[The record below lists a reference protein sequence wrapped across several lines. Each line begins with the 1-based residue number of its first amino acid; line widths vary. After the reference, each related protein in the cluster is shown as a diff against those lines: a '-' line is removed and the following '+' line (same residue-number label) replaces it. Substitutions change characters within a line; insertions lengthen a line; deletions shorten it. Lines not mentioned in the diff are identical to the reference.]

1 MPVRYENFLVD
12 PWKGAKEAEV
22 MNLRRGMMRQD
33 DEQFKAR
40 NELARRGLEQG
51 QMNADRDFS
60 LRRKASEHL
69 GKQYES
75 NQARTE
81 FELRAKQYGLLYKIG
96 SGVVDNQT
104 YQSAREIMKRFV
116 ENGMAPKE
124 WYDQIPES
132 YDPQKHKAAMKALEP
147 FAQTEPDGSV
157 PASVKE
163 YMFAKQDGYTGSY
176 EQWVNRGKSPG
187 VGSGEPSVT
196 EQTRAAKAESDF
208 YTLLLKPVEKG
219 GLGYKQGEKMP
230 QWALEHL
237 NSIRAISD
245 KPPLTEKE
253 VQTEKFFGLI
263 KSKSTEYVP
272 GGDGAG
278 TAPGAPPSGGE
289 TPAGSLDDLLKR
301 GRSMLQTPPPSEVK
315 PVSDTVAAPIQPTQP
330 SVEPIG
336 ELDNGLQFGRSD
348 RGYVVIEDGV
358 PRQPT
363 EDELQAIQIQIRRSP
378 RMGGKAI
385 PMPKYIGPQGGYLQ
399 GGRSTTPP
407 NVSGRR

>member
-60 LRRKASEHL
+60 LRRKASEQL

-75 NQARTE
+75 NQAKTE
-81 FELRAKQYGLLYKIG
+81 FDLFAKRASLIYEIGL
-96 SGVVDNQT
+96 GVKDNQT
-104 YQSAREIMKRFV
+104 YQDARSVIKQFV
-116 ENGMAPKE
+116 ENGMAPKD
-124 WYDQIPES
+124 WYEQMPES
-132 YDPQKHKAAMKALEP
+132 YDPQKHKAAMNALKP
-147 FAQTEPDGSV
+147 FAHTKVAGTPQKVDAGDRVILLYPDGTREEIKKGQAPSTPKDSTKTNV
-157 PASVKE
+157 AARRGLADVYKTLTKELDWKPGQEIPAEYLEQINGYRKE
-163 YMFAKQDGYTGSY
+163 MD
-176 EQWVNRGKSPG
+176 E
-187 VGSGEPSVT
+187 
-196 EQTRAAKAESDF
+196 
-208 YTLLLKPVEKG
+208 
-219 GLGYKQGEKMP
+219 
-230 QWALEHL
+230 
-237 NSIRAISD
+237 
-245 KPPLTEKE
+245 PPLTAKE
-253 VQTEKFFGLI
+253 VRTKKWWGLAEDV
-263 KSKSTEYVP
+263 STAYVP
-272 GGDGAG
+272 EGDGAG
-278 TAPGAPPSGGE
+278 TTPAAPPSGGE